1 MASKK
6 KNHLTKVCRIFQW
19 IEGQDDSLAGAI
31 HDLCM
36 EGALAPGHAGVTFL
50 YPKDKAYR
58 EEIISKA
65 YTDDADDAVKMIQ
78 SLIVPEGLLNASDF
92 QRRPVG
98 SYSGVL
104 YEVEE
109 ASGDTVKLKG
119 GVVLKKAD
127 DFHLLRHKEESGRLA
142 VWNITAG
149 RLPLTG
155 AEYQRPRRG
164 RTEGGAR
171 HARMGGNGPLS
182 KRATFAATVEEEFDN
197 CMKAD
202 GCMAKDPYLAKSVSL
217 LDFLRE
223 KHPDI
228 FQTVLPLID
237 WNPIITFY
245 LLIEPYKTAGEHII
259 PDGILFGDGGW
270 NGAETFTDA
279 VSEYKK
285 IFESLRSADSQ
296 AYVFRDHASV
306 VQAVDLIRQQVMS
319 INDKMSLVRLIKDHY
334 NKLASNNSIGGLTP
348 IYPDNTL
355 ALLRNGKK
363 LWQDEFRFIV
373 CCLTK
378 QLYANARATPSKYST
393 QEWASLVRTLR
404 NDYPGN
410 NYEAEETMVKKLEMK
425 SNVSPTEDFLMLQ
438 KFGNSTDFLY
448 TPAPE
453 GMVGGYMGAEDDP
466 TDMAVYNRNY
476 DAMRAMSRTRT
487 RRHVGVSPQA
497 LTELRM
503 YAAKN
508 GGSLAGL
515 GI

>member
-6 KNHLTKVCRIFQW
+6 KNHPTKVCRIWQW
-19 IEGQDDSLAGAI
+19 IEGHDEQFAGLI
-31 HDLCM
+31 RNLCM
-36 EGALAPGHAGVTFL
+36 EGALAPGFAGVTFL
-50 YPKDKAYR
+50 YPEDKAYR
-58 EEIISKA
+58 DSII
-65 YTDDADDAVKMIQ
+65 DADGDEAVKMVQ
-78 SLIVPEGLLNASDF
+78 SLIIPEGLLIASDF
-92 QRRPVG
+92 QSHPIG

-104 YEVEE
+104 YAVEE
-109 ASGDTVKLKG
+109 TSKDTVKLQG
-119 GVVLKKAD
+119 GIMLKKAD
-127 DFHLLRHKEESGRLA
+127 DFHLLQYKEGDRLA

-155 AEYQRPRRG
+155 AEYQRPRKG

-171 HARMGGNGPLS
+171 HAKRGGESHLS
-182 KRATFAATVEEEFDN
+182 KRATFAATIEKEFDD

-245 LLIEPYKTAGEHII
+245 LLIEPYRTIGDYII

-285 IFESLRSADSQ
+285 IFECLRSSDSP
-296 AYVFRDHASV
+296 AYVFKDHASV
-306 VQAVDLIRQQVMS
+306 VHAVDLIRQRVAAIS
-319 INDKMSLVRLIKDHY
+319 DKMSLVRLVKEHY
-334 NKLASNNSIGGLTP
+334 NNLTNNNSIGGLSP
-348 IYPDNTL
+348 IYPDSTL
-355 ALLRNGKK
+355 ALLRGGKK

-373 CCLTK
+373 CCSTK
-378 QLYANARATPSKYST
+378 QLYANARATPSKYT
-393 QEWASLVRTLR
+393 TDDWASLVRSFR

-453 GMVGGYMGAEDDP
+453 GMVGGYMGSEDDP